1 MQPFTSYFPHFR
13 VDKGPR
19 RLLYWKKFRNRGASP
34 AKEGVALKKRGS
46 LWKKVVDTAADT
58 SPVMQTAGRIAL
70 LAVGNL
76 LWLVCSLPVVT
87 AGAAAAGLYTVLFDR
102 VTFDQAPGAFFR
114 GWRQRWK
121 TATTVWLPVLAVG
134 AVLGGAWRI
143 VATEQL
149 TNAFFP
155 TGPLL
160 LVTAVWAIVAQW
172 LLPVLCIRGGSW
184 TETFRDAAL
193 LGLGELWR
201 SAVMAAADGACLLAF
216 AWCAFSRSVTAC
228 GLWAL
233 FGFSLAAAV
242 KVWLARPVLCPKE
255 E

>member
-1 MQPFTSYFPHFR
+1 M
-13 VDKGPR
+13 
-19 RLLYWKKFRNRGASP
+19 
-34 AKEGVALKKRGS
+34 KKRGS

-58 SPVMQTAGRIAL
+58 SPVMRTVGRVAL

-87 AGAAAAGLYTVLFDR
+87 AGAATVGLYAVLFDR
-102 VTFDQAPGAFFR
+102 VSFDQAPGTFFR

-121 TATTVWLPVLAVG
+121 TATAVWLPVLAVG
-134 AVLGGAWRI
+134 VVLGGAWRI
-143 VATEQL
+143 VLTQKL
-149 TNAFFP
+149 TNAFLL

-160 LVTAVWAIVAQW
+160 LVTAVWAFVGQW
-172 LLPVLCIRGGSW
+172 LMPVLWIRGGTWS
-184 TETFRDAAL
+184 ETFHDAAL

-201 SAVMAAADGACLLAF
+201 SALMTAADAVCLLAL
-216 AWCAFSRSVTAC
+216 AWCALSHSVTAY

-242 KVWLARPVLCPKE
+242 KVWLARPILCPKE
-255 E
+255 EE

>member
-1 MQPFTSYFPHFR
+1 M
-13 VDKGPR
+13 
-19 RLLYWKKFRNRGASP
+19 
-34 AKEGVALKKRGS
+34 KKRGG

-58 SPVMQTAGRIAL
+58 SPVMRTVGRVAL

-102 VTFDQAPGAFFR
+102 VPFDRAPGTFFR
-114 GWRQRWK
+114 GWQQHWK
-121 TATTVWLPVLAVG
+121 TATAVWLPVLAVG
-134 AVLGGAWRI
+134 AVLGAAWRI
-143 VATEQL
+143 VLTQKL
-149 TNAFFP
+149 TNAFLP

-160 LVTAVWAIVAQW
+160 LVTAVWAFAGQW
-172 LLPVLCIRGGSW
+172 LLPVLCIRGGTW
-184 TETFRDAAL
+184 AETFRDAAL

-201 SAVMAAADGACLLAF
+201 SALMTAADAACLLAL
-216 AWCAFSRSVTAC
+216 AWCALSRSVTAC

-242 KVWLARPVLCPKE
+242 KVWLARPVLCPRE
-255 E
+255 EE